1 MGKDGSQKP
10 NPVVAL
16 FRFLGDSWA
25 ELKKVHFPTK
35 QETIQSSI
43 GVMLLVLFFAIIL
56 GLTDFIVGRVV
67 QAVLSVN
74 S

>member
-10 NPVVAL
+10 NAVKA
-16 FRFLGDSWA
+16 FFQFLGDSWA

-56 GLTDFIVGRVV
+56 GLTDAIIGRVV
-67 QAVLSVN
+67 QVVLNVN